1 MACLLVPVAEAI
13 VTTAV
18 SHVLKVKDDKK
29 NGGALSLHK
38 NDVGEFEKRQPF
50 YKKLSWLSK
59 LLWGGSAL
67 LAFEHIWHG
76 EIVPW
81 YPFLTAAQ
89 SAEDTAVMLREM
101 STVGV
106 TMAAIVTAV
115 WAGMLIVSKIV
126 ENKSKTHSSSAAL
139 ELKNGQ
145 EAQI

>member
-13 VTTAV
+13 VTTTV

-29 NGGALSLHK
+29 NGVALSLHK

-76 EIVPW
+76 EVVPW
-81 YPFLTAAQ
+81 YPFLTAAEN
-89 SAEDTAVMLREM
+89 AEETAAMLHEM

-115 WAGMLIVSKIV
+115 WAGTLIVSKIA
-126 ENKSKTHSSSAAL
+126 EKKSEIHNTPSAL
-139 ELKNGQ
+139 ELKNNQ